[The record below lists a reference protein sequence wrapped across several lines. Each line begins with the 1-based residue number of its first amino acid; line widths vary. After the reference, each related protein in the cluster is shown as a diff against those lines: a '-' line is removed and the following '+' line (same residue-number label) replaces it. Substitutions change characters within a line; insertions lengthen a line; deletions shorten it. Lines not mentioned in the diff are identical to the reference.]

1 MKTILKKLILSADST
16 TYQGIEERKKGILL
30 SLFFYFYFLV
40 VTGFIVFN
48 VFINNT
54 FTLIVDISGLI
65 TGVFLYYLFRIKRMV
80 IQVAWIFVMM
90 ITSFMVFLIMSGGMS
105 SEDLVFVLL
114 IPVPAILLLGKRS
127 GLIVLSVFVLLN
139 AVGFVLF
146 KEASWFPD
154 YDLKLVY
161 RITIVFVLISLMAY
175 ANEFVFGVLYQGLE
189 KLSESLKVSQQRY
202 KNLAGN
208 KEKFVSLVSHNLVD
222 HISKFASVASLLHDE
237 YQSMSEQKRREVI
250 RNLVNTSQQNRK
262 LLDDLQKWATVQNDT
277 IPFNPKAVKLEKI
290 YREVIELFNPLIEE
304 KKLSFFLKM
313 KSNSEVF
320 ADENMVGAI
329 MRGLVSNAI
338 KFSFQEG
345 EVKISAR
352 EAQDKMI
359 ITITDKGAGMSE
371 EDLMRINASL
381 SFSTEGTMMETGTGI
396 GLILVREFLQ
406 KHHGNFHVES
416 RKGKGTEVTF
426 TLPLAE

>member
-1 MKTILKKLILSADST
+1 MKATLKKLILSADNAI
-16 TYQGIEERKKGILL
+16 YQGIEEKKKSILL
-30 SLFFYFYFLV
+30 NLFFYFYFLI

-48 VFINNT
+48 AFTNNI
-54 FTLIVDISGLI
+54 FTLIADTSGLI
-65 TGVFLYYLFRIKRMV
+65 AGVFLYYLFMTRQMV
-80 IQVAWIFVMM
+80 TQAAWLFVIM
-90 ITSFMVFLIMSGGMS
+90 IASYMLFLIISGGMS
-105 SEDLVFVLL
+105 SEELVFALL
-114 IPVPAILLLGKRS
+114 IPVPAILLLGRRS
-127 GLIVLSVFVLLN
+127 GLIVLGVFLLLN
-139 AVGFVLF
+139 AVGFLLF
-146 KEASWFPD
+146 KHASWFPD
-154 YDLKLVY
+154 YDLRLVC
-161 RITIVFVLISLMAY
+161 RIVIVFVLISLMAY
-175 ANEFVFGVLYQGLE
+175 ANEFVFGVLHQGLE
-189 KLSESLKVSQQRY
+189 KLSKSLKISQQRY

-208 KEKFVSLVSHNLVD
+208 KEKFVSLISHSLGD

-237 YQSMSEQKRREVI
+237 YQSMSEQKRKEVI
-250 RNLVNTSQQNRK
+250 RNLVSISQQNRK
-262 LLDDLQKWATVQNDT
+262 LLDDLQKWATVQSDT

-329 MRGLVSNAI
+329 VRGLVSNAI

-352 EAQDKMI
+352 EVQDKMI
-359 ITITDKGAGMSE
+359 VTVTDKGAGMSE

-406 KHHGNFHVES
+406 KHRGDFHVES
-416 RKGKGTEVTF
+416 RKGEGTEVTF